1 MAEKFH
7 VSSLP
12 VAKTVDARGLRCP
25 LPLLRAKQALVAI
38 ALTEVLEVMATDL
51 GAARDI
57 PAWCRLAGQEL
68 LAQEQRDDVLH
79 FWIRRQQ

>member
-1 MAEKFH
+1 MPEKFP
-7 VSSLP
+7 VASVP

-25 LPLLRAKQALVAI
+25 LPLLRAKQALVAL
-38 ALTEVLEVMATDL
+38 AVTEVLEVLATDL

-57 PAWCRLAGQEL
+57 PAWCRLAGHEL
-68 LAQEQRDDVLH
+68 LAQEQHDEVLH